1 MPKTSK
7 EQIKKDERKIIS
19 LLQSDAGQSIDSIA
33 KKCGFSRQK
42 VWRIIK
48 RLEENGTIWGYTAVT
63 DNTKNEVKRFIVLIK
78 RTAQPVDKDMVKK
91 IIERDIEKMAKKANL
106 EINLENSYF
115 VNGVYDWVISFTA
128 KNLTEAKKFGEKM
141 NMAYDGYIAELQLLE
156 EVFPVKTQG
165 ILNPNLEEFKK
176 FITD

>member
-7 EQIKKDERKIIS
+7 EQIKRDERKIIS

-63 DNTKNEVKRFIVLIK
+63 DNAKTEVERFIVLIK
-78 RTAQPVDKDMVKK
+78 RTTQPVKKDLVER
-91 IIERDIEKMAKKANL
+91 IIKRDIEEMAKKANL

-115 VNGVYDWVISFTA
+115 VNGVYDWVITFTA
-128 KNLTEAKKFGEKM
+128 RNLTEAKKFCEKI
-141 NMAYDGYIAELQLLE
+141 NTAYDGYIAELQLLE

-165 ILNPNLEEFKK
+165 IINPNVEDLKN
-176 FITD
+176 FITG